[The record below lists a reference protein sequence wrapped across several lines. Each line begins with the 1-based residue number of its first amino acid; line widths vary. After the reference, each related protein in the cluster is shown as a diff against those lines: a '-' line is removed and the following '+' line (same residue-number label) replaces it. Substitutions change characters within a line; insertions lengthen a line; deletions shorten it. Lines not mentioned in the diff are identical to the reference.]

1 MKTQLWIV
9 IIVVSGFL
17 GFMMGY
23 SVPPFMEVGFGQGG
37 HKAVQL
43 MDSSD
48 ADLMQ
53 QYEDLYKDLEETGQ

>member
-23 SVPPFMEVGFGQGG
+23 SVPPFMEVGFGHGG
-37 HKAVQL
+37 HEAAQQINA
-43 MDSSD
+43 SD

-53 QYEDLYKDLEETGQ
+53 QYKDLYKDLEETGQ